1 MRVVY
6 LGTPDFSVLPLKYL
20 IEKCASFV
28 EIVGVVTN
36 PDRPVGRKQILTAC
50 PVKKTAME
58 YGLNV
63 FSYDKIRIEGV
74 QDLLKLQPDLMITC
88 AFGQILSQ
96 EILSIAKYG
105 VINIHASLLPQYRGA
120 SPIHYAIKN
129 GDTETGI
136 TIMKTDIGIDTGDIM
151 FQEKLSIKP
160 DETCGE
166 LFERLSLLGAEAIV
180 KAVNLIKDGKEK
192 YTPQENID
200 GLILTKQVRKE
211 DALIDFSKSAKS
223 VVNLVRA
230 YNPSPVA
237 FTFLNDQPL
246 KIYSAK
252 ESNGVGEPGTVINV
266 DGCLEIACGT
276 GSVKILQLQKA
287 GGKPLAIKDFLLGNK
302 LEIGSRLGK

>member
-58 YGLNV
+58 YGLKV

-120 SPIHYAIKN
+120 SPIHYALKN

-151 FQEKLSIKP
+151 FQEKLSIKS

-246 KIYSAK
+246 KIYRAK